1 MDFDERAV
9 QTLMQT
15 LFDIR
20 RDVKQILELLLE
32 EEDDGEEEEEV
43 DS

>member
-1 MDFDERAV
+1 MDLEDRDV

-20 RDVKQILELLLE
+20 ADIRQIFELLLE
-32 EEDDGEEEEEV
+32 DDDGEEEEEV

>member
-1 MDFDERAV
+1 MDLEDRDV

-15 LFDIR
+15 LFDMR
-20 RDVKQILELLLE
+20 ADVRQILELLLE
-32 EEDDGEEEEEV
+32 DDDGEEEEEV